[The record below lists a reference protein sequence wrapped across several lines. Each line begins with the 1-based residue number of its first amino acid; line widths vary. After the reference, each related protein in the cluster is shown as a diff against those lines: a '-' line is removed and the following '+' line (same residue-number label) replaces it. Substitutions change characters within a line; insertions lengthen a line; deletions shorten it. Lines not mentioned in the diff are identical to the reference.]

1 TPLPPEGD
9 HDHSLSLSHSL
20 SLPLSHSSTSLPL
33 SLSLSLCLFLR
44 LPCLASCFF
53 SPFCPFALRP
63 SPVVYFSS
71 LSSPPL
77 FSSSPLPLPP
87 HLPPLL
93 SSPPLSLPCVCVC

>member
-1 TPLPPEGD
+1 PHLSIALLPRTAPWQSISF
-9 HDHSLSLSHSL
+9 HSNPSLLTLSSPPSLSLLPLCSPPSL
-20 SLPLSHSSTSLPL
+20 SLIPL
-33 SLSLSLCLFLR
+33 SLLLSFLL

-87 HLPPLL
+87 HPNT
-93 SSPPLSLPCVCVC
+93 